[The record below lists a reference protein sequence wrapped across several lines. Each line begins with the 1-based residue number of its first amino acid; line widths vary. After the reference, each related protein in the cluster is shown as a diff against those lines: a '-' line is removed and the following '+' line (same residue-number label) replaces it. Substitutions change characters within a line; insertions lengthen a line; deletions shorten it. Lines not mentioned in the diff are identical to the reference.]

1 VIGSKPASEAFH
13 LKLGPGTL
21 MFQRQ
26 RRVALT
32 LLVMAVMAG
41 GLFAATPFPARAET
55 TTVPL
60 EKLMAPQPLPD
71 IVQGKADAPV
81 TIIEYASMTCP
92 HCARF
97 HAETYPAIL
106 KNYISTGKVKFVLRE
121 FPLDPRAAAAFMLAR
136 CAGDGDKRTAVID
149 LLFNAQ
155 QTWAYSDNPIQ
166 ALQDLMK
173 QTGMSSDDFQAC
185 LNNQKLYDNV
195 IKERDDAGRDF
206 SIDATPTFFINGAKY
221 SGEMTVDAMSKILDP
236 LVAKK

>member
-1 VIGSKPASEAFH
+1 
-13 LKLGPGTL
+13 
-21 MFQRQ
+21 
-26 RRVALT
+26 
-32 LLVMAVMAG
+32 
-41 GLFAATPFPARAET
+41 
-55 TTVPL
+55 VPL

-149 LLFNAQ
+149 LLFNSQ

>member
-1 VIGSKPASEAFH
+1 
-13 LKLGPGTL
+13 

-26 RRVALT
+26 RRVAFKMLFAS
-32 LLVMAVMAG
+32 VFAG
-41 GLFAATPFPARAET
+41 GFLAATAAVAVESQSPP
-55 TTVPL
+55 TVPI
-60 EKLMAPQPLPD
+60 EKLEAPQPLPD
-71 IVQGKADAPV
+71 VVQGKADAPV

-97 HAETYPAIL
+97 HAETYPTIL
-106 KNYISTGKVKFVLRE
+106 KKYIDTGKVKFILRE

-136 CAGDGDKRTAVID
+136 CAGDGDKRTAVVD

-155 QTWAYSDNPIQ
+155 QTWAYSDNPVQ
-166 ALQDLMK
+166 ALEDLMK
-173 QTGMSSDDFQAC
+173 QTGMSSKDFEAC

-195 IKERDDAGRDF
+195 VKERDDAGKQF

-221 SGEMTVDAMSKILDP
+221 SGEMSVDAITKILDP